1 MAHRPL
7 IMAAL
12 SIALIPLGSA
22 LAQVT
27 PPPPP
32 GVAPSPPGAV
42 AAPVVTARIKTL
54 LINPN
59 GDIDGLLLANDTQVN
74 FPPHLSEA
82 LMQIARVGDTVS
94 VQGFR
99 GYGAGA
105 LHATVITNTSSGKS
119 MIDQPPAPDRA
130 SPPPPAL
137 TALTASGHVS
147 QLLHADMGE
156 VNGALLD
163 DGTIVRFPPPFGVQ
177 LQNVLQPN
185 VQLTATGYG
194 TQNGYGRAL
203 EATTLAINGQA
214 AISVYGPGPRPRTA
228 RLPPAPGVA
237 SQPR

>member
-1 MAHRPL
+1 MATRPL
-7 IMAAL
+7 IIATL
-12 SIALIPLGSA
+12 SLALIPLGSA

-32 GVAPSPPGAV
+32 GVAPSPRGAV
-42 AAPVVTARIKTL
+42 AAPVVTGRIKTL
-54 LINPN
+54 LMNPN
-59 GDIDGLLLANDTQVN
+59 GDIDGLLLTNDTQVN

-82 LMQIARVGDTVS
+82 LLQVARIGDTVS

-119 MIDQPPAPDRA
+119 MIDQPPAPDR
-130 SPPPPAL
+130 PPLPPPAL
-137 TALTASGHVS
+137 TAITANGHVS

-163 DGTIVRFPPPFGVQ
+163 DGTIVRFPPLFSAQ

-214 AISVYGPGPRPRTA
+214 AISVYGPGPGPGTA

-237 SQPR
+237 PQPR

>member
-1 MAHRPL
+1 MATRPL
-7 IMAAL
+7 IIAAL
-12 SIALIPLGSA
+12 SLALVPLGSA
-22 LAQVT
+22 LAQVA

-32 GVAPSPPGAV
+32 GVAPSSPEAV
-42 AAPVVTARIKTL
+42 AAPVLTGRIKTL
-54 LINPN
+54 LMNPN
-59 GDIDGLLLANDTQVN
+59 GDIDGLLLTDETQVN

-82 LMQIARVGDTVS
+82 LLQIARIGDTIS

-99 GYGAGA
+99 GYGAAA
-105 LHATVITNTSSGKS
+105 LHATVITNTSSGKR
-119 MIDQPPAPDRA
+119 MIDQPPAPDRPP
-130 SPPPPAL
+130 PPPPAL
-137 TALTASGHVS
+137 TAITASGHVG
-147 QLLHADMGE
+147 QLLHGDMGE

-177 LQNVLQPN
+177 LQNVLQPD

-214 AISVYGPGPRPRTA
+214 AISVYGPGTI

-237 SQPR
+237 RQPR

>member
-1 MAHRPL
+1 MATRPL
-7 IMAAL
+7 IIAAL
-12 SIALIPLGSA
+12 SLALVPVGSA

-32 GVAPSPPGAV
+32 GFAPSLPGAV
-42 AAPVVTARIKTL
+42 AQVVTGRIKML
-54 LINPN
+54 LMNPN
-59 GDIDGLLLANDTQVN
+59 GDIDGLLLTDDTQIN

-82 LMQIARVGDTVS
+82 LMQIARIGDTVS
-94 VQGFR
+94 VEGFR

-105 LHATVITNTSSGKS
+105 LHATVITNTSSGKR
-119 MIDQPPAPDRA
+119 MIDQPPAPDRPP
-130 SPPPPAL
+130 PPPPAL
-137 TALTASGHVS
+137 TAITANGHVS

-156 VNGALLD
+156 VTGALLD

-214 AISVYGPGPRPRTA
+214 AISVYGPGTI

-237 SQPR
+237 RQPR

>member
-1 MAHRPL
+1 
-7 IMAAL
+7 
-12 SIALIPLGSA
+12 
-22 LAQVT
+22 
-27 PPPPP
+27 
-32 GVAPSPPGAV
+32 V
-42 AAPVVTARIKTL
+42 AAPAVTARIKTL
-54 LINPN
+54 LMNPN

-130 SPPPPAL
+130 PPPLPVL

-214 AISVYGPGPRPRTA
+214 AISVYGPGPGPGPSPRPGTA

>member
-1 MAHRPL
+1 VATRPL
-7 IMAAL
+7 IIAAL
-12 SIALIPLGSA
+12 SLALIPLGSA

-32 GVAPSPPGAV
+32 GFFPSPPGTV
-42 AAPVVTARIKTL
+42 ASPVVTGRIKTIL
-54 LINPN
+54 MNPN
-59 GDIDGLLLANDTQVN
+59 GDIDGLLLDNDTQVN

-105 LHATVITNTSSGKS
+105 MHATVITNSSSGRS
-119 MIDQPPAPDRA
+119 MVDQPPSPDRA
-130 SPPPPAL
+130 PPPPAL
-137 TALTASGHVS
+137 TALTVSGHVT
-147 QLLHADMGE
+147 QLLHAGMGE

-214 AISVYGPGPRPRTA
+214 AISVYGPGPGTA

-237 SQPR
+237 PQPR

>member
-1 MAHRPL
+1 MATRPL
-7 IMAAL
+7 IVAAL
-12 SIALIPLGSA
+12 SLALVPLGSA
-22 LAQVT
+22 FAQVT

-42 AAPVVTARIKTL
+42 AASVVTGRIKTL
-54 LINPN
+54 LMNPN
-59 GDIDGLLLANDTQVN
+59 GDIDGLLLTDDTQIN
-74 FPPHLSEA
+74 FPPHLTEA
-82 LMQIARVGDTVS
+82 LLQIARIGDAVS

-119 MIDQPPAPDRA
+119 MMDQPPAPNR
-130 SPPPPAL
+130 PPPAL
-137 TALTASGHVS
+137 TAITANGRVS
-147 QLLHADMGE
+147 QLLHADMGA
-156 VNGALLD
+156 VNGARLD

-214 AISVYGPGPRPRTA
+214 AISVYGLGAGPGPGTVG
-228 RLPPAPGVA
+228 LPPTPGVA
-237 SQPR
+237 PQSR

>member
-1 MAHRPL
+1 M
-7 IMAAL
+7 
-12 SIALIPLGSA
+12 
-22 LAQVT
+22 
-27 PPPPP
+27 
-32 GVAPSPPGAV
+32 
-42 AAPVVTARIKTL
+42 
-54 LINPN
+54 NPN
-59 GDIDGLLLANDTQVN
+59 GDIDGLLLANGTQVN

-105 LHATVITNTSSGKS
+105 MHATVITNTSSGRS
-119 MIDQPPAPDRA
+119 MIEQPPAPDR
-130 SPPPPAL
+130 PPPTPPAL
-137 TALTASGHVS
+137 TALTASGHVT

-163 DGTIVRFPPPFGVQ
+163 DGTIVRFPPPIGVQ
-177 LQNVLQPN
+177 LQTVLQPN

-214 AISVYGPGPRPRTA
+214 AISVYGPGPGTA
-228 RLPPAPGVA
+228 PLPPVPGAAP
-237 SQPR
+237 QPR

>member
-1 MAHRPL
+1 MATRSFIIATL
-7 IMAAL
+7 SLAL
-12 SIALIPLGSA
+12 FPLGSA

-42 AAPVVTARIKTL
+42 AAPVVTGRIKTL
-54 LINPN
+54 LMNPN
-59 GDIDGLLLANDTQVN
+59 GDIDGLLLTDDTQVN

-82 LMQIARVGDTVS
+82 LLQIARIGDTVS

-99 GYGAGA
+99 GYGAGV
-105 LHATVITNTSSGKS
+105 LHATVITNTSSGRS
-119 MIDQPPAPDRA
+119 MIDEPPAPDRQ
-130 SPPPPAL
+130 PPPLAL
-137 TALTASGHVS
+137 TAITASGHVS

-185 VQLTATGYG
+185 VQLTATGFG
-194 TQNGYGRAL
+194 TQKGLGRAL
-203 EATTLAINGQA
+203 EATSLAINGQA
-214 AISVYGPGPRPRTA
+214 AISVYGPGPAPGTA

-237 SQPR
+237 PQPR